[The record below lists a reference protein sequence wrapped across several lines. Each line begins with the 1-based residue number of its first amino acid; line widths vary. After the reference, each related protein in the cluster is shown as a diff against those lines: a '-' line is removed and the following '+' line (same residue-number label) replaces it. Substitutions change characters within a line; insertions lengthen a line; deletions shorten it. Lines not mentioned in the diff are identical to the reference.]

1 MLRFLTQSIQ
11 VKLSA
16 AFTAVT
22 LVAAMVAGGVAF
34 YDTYQET
41 HKLQD
46 GLLRQTAA
54 HINPT
59 VQPRQLKDSDNDAR
73 IFVQTPVTP
82 RDKHYL
88 DLPDGTGNGFY
99 TLEHDGDPYRVYV
112 DNTPQGRVV
121 VLQENEYREE
131 MAVRA
136 AWSSA
141 LPLLVLVPVM
151 LLLTVW
157 IIRRTMQPVRSLS
170 ESVEARQ
177 DNDLAQ
183 LDTQHIPSEISGFV
197 AAINR
202 LLART
207 DAAMRQQQRFI
218 ADAAH
223 EMRTPMTALS
233 VQADRLAEQDLP
245 ADAREKLYK
254 LQQGIHRNKRLL
266 EQMLSLARV
275 QAPEAFCQQ
284 TEISMQ
290 ALFRRVL
297 EELLP
302 LAEQKNQDIGMVSE
316 QDVRFV
322 ADETAVYTL
331 VKTLADNAVR
341 YTPPGSRIDL
351 AADETAG
358 YIRIR
363 VEDNGTGI
371 SAAERARVCEP
382 FYRILGTEQEGTGLG
397 LSIASGIAA
406 RYGGRLELADSP
418 NFERGL
424 LVSVWLAKPLP
435 KGKQ

>member
-1 MLRFLTQSIQ
+1 
-11 VKLSA
+11 
-16 AFTAVT
+16 
-22 LVAAMVAGGVAF
+22 
-34 YDTYQET
+34 
-41 HKLQD
+41 
-46 GLLRQTAA
+46 
-54 HINPT
+54 
-59 VQPRQLKDSDNDAR
+59 
-73 IFVQTPVTP
+73 
-82 RDKHYL
+82 
-88 DLPDGTGNGFY
+88 
-99 TLEHDGDPYRVYV
+99 
-112 DNTPQGRVV
+112 
-121 VLQENEYREE
+121 
-131 MAVRA
+131 
-136 AWSSA
+136 
-141 LPLLVLVPVM
+141 
-151 LLLTVW
+151 
-157 IIRRTMQPVRSLS
+157 
-170 ESVEARQ
+170 
-177 DNDLAQ
+177 
-183 LDTQHIPSEISGFV
+183 
-197 AAINR
+197 
-202 LLART
+202 
-207 DAAMRQQQRFI
+207 
-218 ADAAH
+218 
-223 EMRTPMTALS
+223 
-233 VQADRLAEQDLP
+233 
-245 ADAREKLYK
+245 
-254 LQQGIHRNKRLL
+254 
-266 EQMLSLARV
+266 MLSLARV

-418 NFERGL
+418 NFEHGL

>member
-1 MLRFLTQSIQ
+1 M
-11 VKLSA
+11 
-16 AFTAVT
+16 
-22 LVAAMVAGGVAF
+22 
-34 YDTYQET
+34 
-41 HKLQD
+41 
-46 GLLRQTAA
+46 
-54 HINPT
+54 
-59 VQPRQLKDSDNDAR
+59 
-73 IFVQTPVTP
+73 
-82 RDKHYL
+82 
-88 DLPDGTGNGFY
+88 
-99 TLEHDGDPYRVYV
+99 
-112 DNTPQGRVV
+112 
-121 VLQENEYREE
+121 
-131 MAVRA
+131 
-136 AWSSA
+136 
-141 LPLLVLVPVM
+141 
-151 LLLTVW
+151 
-157 IIRRTMQPVRSLS
+157 
-170 ESVEARQ
+170 
-177 DNDLAQ
+177 AQ